1 MGKLAKISYPN
12 ISFLDSGRRTKTV
25 INASKERV
33 SLHTG
38 VTSRGV
44 RWYQVKHRRTKDE
57 GGNLNRFMGKED
69 YDYLK
74 KYIRT
79 ASGSAKKSK
88 RSKPSKPS
96 KCSRTKSGKA
106 RLKRQCKTP
115 CKWVKSKSKTKSGSR
130 KKSYCRK

>member
-12 ISFLDSGRRTKTV
+12 ITFLDAGRKTKTV

-38 VTSRGV
+38 VTSMGV
-44 RWYQVKHRRTKDE
+44 RWYQVKHRRTKNE
-57 GGNLNRFMGKED
+57 GGNLNRFMNKED

-74 KYIRT
+74 KHIRT
-79 ASGSAKKSK
+79 
-88 RSKPSKPS
+88 RSEPST
-96 KCSRTKSGKA
+96 CSRKRGKP
-106 RLKRQCKTP
+106 RLKRECKTP